1 MEFYNSL
8 SENKLIK
15 TSVHII
21 TQHNTLVETLEK
33 YKVRTGSPTL
43 NALYNPT
50 ICNKP

>member
-21 TQHNTLVETLEK
+21 TQHTWFTEK